1 MKRYLQFIGL
11 ALLLL
16 SSIPAANA
24 ELVSD
29 IAELITTLK
38 NTCNVII
45 LFCLIMLAVVF
56 GLIYYIA
63 CQHRKDNEYEECE
76 IEEDG

>member
-1 MKRYLQFIGL
+1 MKRYLQITGF
-11 ALLLL
+11 AFLLF
-16 SSIPAANA
+16 SSVSTARA
-24 ELVSD
+24 ELASD
-29 IAELITTLK
+29 IAELVTTLK

-45 LFCLIMLAVVF
+45 LFCLIMLTVVF

-63 CQHRKDNEYEECE
+63 CQHKKDNEYE